1 MFKKIVKW
9 RLKALHAFKSINFS
23 PTLISTFS
31 IQENVPSVRFAAAY
45 QNLEQQAFCSSCLHA
60 CSIPDA
66 SVLYVEVCDLNTL
79 LQNQSFLAWRVIV
92 YQQAYSPFFFLP
104 GPWFRNGTCRKQ
116 NHPAKVRVEC
126 KLSANYW
133 RDLKISKHNFQQFS
147 VCQQVSV
154 LMYLNGFHV
163 ICRTSEI
170 FFPEC
175 LCKTFIDC
183 SKSLC

>member
-1 MFKKIVKW
+1 M
-9 RLKALHAFKSINFS
+9 KALHAFKSINFS
-23 PTLISTFS
+23 PTLISTFC

-92 YQQAYSPFFFLP
+92 YQQAYSPFFFSTWALIQK
-104 GPWFRNGTCRKQ
+104 WDLQ
-116 NHPAKVRVEC
+116 EAKSSCKSSSRMQIVC
-126 KLSANYW
+126 KLLK
-133 RDLKISKHNFQQFS
+133 RLKISKHNFQQFS

-154 LMYLNGFHV
+154 LMYRNGFHV

-183 SKSLC
+183 SKSLF

>member
-9 RLKALHAFKSINFS
+9 RLKALHALKSINFS

-45 QNLEQQAFCSSCLHA
+45 QNLEQEAFCSSCLHA

-92 YQQAYSPFFFLP
+92 YQQAYSPFFFSTWALIQK
-104 GPWFRNGTCRKQ
+104 WDLQ
-116 NHPAKVRVEC
+116 EAKSSCKSSSRMQIVC
-126 KLSANYW
+126 KL
-133 RDLKISKHNFQQFS
+133 LKRFENF
-147 VCQQVSV
+147 
-154 LMYLNGFHV
+154 
-163 ICRTSEI
+163 
-170 FFPEC
+170 
-175 LCKTFIDC
+175 
-183 SKSLC
+183 